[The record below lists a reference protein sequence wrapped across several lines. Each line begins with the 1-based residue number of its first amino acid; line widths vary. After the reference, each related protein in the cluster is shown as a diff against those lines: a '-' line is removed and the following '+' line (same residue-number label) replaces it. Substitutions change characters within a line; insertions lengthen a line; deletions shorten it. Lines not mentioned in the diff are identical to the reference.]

1 MIGSVTGYSKHHTYL
16 GSPELK
22 QEVPKKSPI
31 KIIRGRKSKPIK
43 YIHVVNKT
51 T

>member
-1 MIGSVTGYSKHHTYL
+1 MIGAVTGYSKYHTYL

-22 QEVPKKSPI
+22 QNVPKRNPI

-43 YIHVVNKT
+43 YIRSINKT